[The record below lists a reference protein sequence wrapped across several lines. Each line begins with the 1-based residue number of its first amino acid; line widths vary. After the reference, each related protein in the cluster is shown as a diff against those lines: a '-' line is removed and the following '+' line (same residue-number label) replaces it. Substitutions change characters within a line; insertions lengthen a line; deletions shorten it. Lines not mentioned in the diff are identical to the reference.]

1 MIREGTDKS
10 VSYGATRMAT
20 VVSLLLALGLLSPG
34 PSAAVRTSGLIER
47 EVAFTQTVSCESAQ
61 GPCRARQ
68 IHCVAALPQSTPR
81 QHVAIEWITPGA
93 RVSRDALGNLVLR
106 FDRDA
111 LESGQSFELGW
122 RARVRLQS
130 VVHEVDR
137 ARLTSPLAIPQT
149 IAGRYLRNDEPY
161 GLDDPALKATAE
173 AARRAASDP
182 LDLAFRLNEL
192 VRGHVHYERDG
203 KWDPA
208 PVVWKRGS
216 GSCSEYH
223 YVFASLCRNAGLPV
237 RWVGASALR
246 SGADEYVDTVFHRW
260 SEVWLPGYGWYPV
273 DSSRN
278 DSEDG
283 AGVNESFGRTSAPL
297 LEISRGD
304 GGEDNPLGWG
314 YVADVKGVPEGGAE
328 LTSRR
333 RFTWTPAPAEA
344 APEIKLETLLAE

>member
-1 MIREGTDKS
+1 MT
-10 VSYGATRMAT
+10 T
-20 VVSLLLALGLLSPG
+20 VVSLLLALGLIQPG
-34 PSAAVRTSGLIER
+34 APVAVRTHGLIER
-47 EVAFTQTVSCESAQ
+47 EVAFTQTVSCE
-61 GPCRARQ
+61 GRLPGRARELQ
-68 IHCVAALPQSTPR
+68 CFAALPESTPR

-93 RVSRDALGNLVLR
+93 RVVRDPFGNLLLRLDKDAL
-106 FDRDA
+106 DA
-111 LESGQSFELGW
+111 GQNIELGW

-130 VVHEVDR
+130 AAHEVDPKT
-137 ARLTSPLAIPQT
+137 LTSSLAIPQS
-149 IAGRYLRNDEPY
+149 IAERYLRDADVY
-161 GLDDPALKATAE
+161 QLADPAL
-173 AARRAASDP
+173 RAAADATRSASRDP

-192 VRGHVHYERDG
+192 VRGHVRYERDG

-208 PVVWKRGS
+208 PVVWRRGS

-273 DSSRN
+273 DASRN
-278 DSEDG
+278 DGEDG
-283 AGVNESFGRTSAPL
+283 AAVNLSFGKTSAPL

-314 YVADVKGVPEGGAE
+314 YVSDVRWVQEGGAE
-328 LTSRR
+328 VRSRR
-333 RFTWTPAPAEA
+333 KFTWSPPPEQPS
-344 APEIKLETLLAE
+344 PEIDLAKLLAP